1 MNKSKIVLAAVGGV
15 IGVAALA
22 AAFLAW
28 QSWSAKTE
36 ALEGGDSGEGLDS
49 VVARAANLTRK
60 DVYPCAESVKAI
72 DANREKFEEW
82 RDEAA
87 RLAAR
92 GDRVFQPTTPAAF
105 KEFLLAEAKRLSALP
120 GSAAGAI
127 VKPGFPFGAFREYIL
142 DGKLPPEAQLPKLQR
157 QWDDITFI
165 VEALSKAGV
174 GELTAV
180 ESSVAAAEPE
190 KKPEARK
197 GQKRPKRAG
206 KDSKSRP
213 GGEEGPKELVERYTV
228 QFIASPEAFVRLVN
242 ALGVCE
248 RFVTVDDF
256 SFVRAKDDVKEA
268 FDAQEKKDAPAAA
281 SSSRRR
287 SRSRRGESEA
297 AEEKATE
304 SPREAAIRQGVITDP
319 ALATPLTV
327 TLKLTVRDFGTL
339 AADEH
344 EEEEKK

>member
-22 AAFLAW
+22 TAFLAW
-28 QSWSAKTE
+28 RSWSAVSE
-36 ALEGGDSGEGLDS
+36 ARDGGDSGEGLDS
-49 VVARAANLTRK
+49 VVAKAATLSRK
-60 DVYPCAESVKAI
+60 AVYPCAASVKAI
-72 DANREKFEEW
+72 DANRERFEEW

-92 GDRVFQPTTPAAF
+92 GDRKFDPTTPAAF

-120 GSAAGAI
+120 GSVDGAL

-157 QWDDITFI
+157 QWDEVTFF
-165 VEALSKAGV
+165 VEELAKAGV

-180 ESSVAAAEPE
+180 EFIAAAPEQE
-190 KKPEARK
+190 KKPAPRK
-197 GQKRPKRAG
+197 GQKKPKR
-206 KDSKSRP
+206 KDSKV
-213 GGEEGPKELVERYTV
+213 GGDDGPKELVERYTL
-228 QFIASPEAFVRLVN
+228 QFTASPAAFVRVVN
-242 ALGVCE
+242 AFGVCD

-256 SFVRAKDDVKEA
+256 SFVRAQDDVKEA
-268 FDAQEKKDAPAAA
+268 FDAQEKKNAPAA
-281 SSSRRR
+281 SSRRSR
-287 SRSRRGESEA
+287 RSRRGESEA
-297 AEEKATE
+297 AEEKKAE
-304 SPREAAIRQGVITDP
+304 SPREAAIRQGVVTDP
-319 ALATPLTV
+319 ALATPISV

-339 AADEH
+339 VAGEH